1 MVNSKVFINSFGARN
16 DGFKEKKA
24 PLNPIV
30 VKYKRRF
37 VLKPVAETGEYIEK
51 SEIYKFEEY
60 DIHKAIQAEAVG
72 STLYEI
78 LDRVILDPNTFADR
92 GDEGVDLSMIGQGD
106 DLISVKNK
114 MNNISL
120 DKIDDSLKGIDPV
133 KLATMSDAEI
143 LAHVRAYRE
152 SLNKGG
158 NSNENE

>member
-1 MVNSKVFINSFGARN
+1 MANSKVFINSFSARN
-16 DGFKEKKA
+16 DGFKETKVK
-24 PLNPIV
+24 LNPIV
-30 VKYKRRF
+30 TKYKRRF

-72 STLYEI
+72 TTLYEI
-78 LDRVILDPNTFADR
+78 LDRVILDPNSFADR

-106 DLISVKNK
+106 DLISVMNK
-114 MNNISL
+114 INNISL

-143 LAHVRAYRE
+143 LAYVKSYRE
-152 SLNKGG
+152 SLNKGST
-158 NSNENE
+158 SNENE